1 MLKCTIFRLNQLYSP
16 DPKCNWWVEND
27 KVAKAMCFVQL
38 TALRT
43 QGLPPA
49 RSLVAAD
56 SKPLTGEKLSVDFK
70 MPCSSV
76 FRRPGFVTWLLVSV
90 CCFCIG
96 NTAPSAVQPLPFYDP
111 FDYSEGN
118 LYSVAAGVWD
128 AGGSAGAEIA
138 VAQSAALTSPIGLK
152 PATGKGVRWAPSSTS
167 RRAVMQFASVASA
180 DNNTV
185 YVSFLLNIQTPP
197 SSGTK
202 LIAYLES
209 STSST
214 TSPQLGI
221 FVDSASRVGVG
232 KKTSSPTVLS
242 SSLSTGTHLVVVC
255 YTFLASGNDK
265 VDLWVDPPASAF
277 GSSTPPASLGSTT
290 GSSDPASLSY
300 FHIYAPS
307 GAGLVLYIDEVR
319 LGTSWSDVTP
329 PSAFPPVNPPRPR
342 IAHCELGAG
351 TIRLMI
357 TNGNPGAPFRVLTGH
372 DLTIPL
378 EQWAM
383 VTSNVFAANGTFEW
397 SALVHATEPCRF
409 YVVEMLTTGTTPG
422 CAPVSIVAQPQSQ
435 LVLLGQS
442 AQFEV
447 LAHGAEPILYQWYKD
462 GIAVPDATNRVLQ
475 IPAVTTNN
483 LGAYLATVWNAC
495 STATSQI
502 AQLTLGQPPTDG
514 TYFVSP
520 TGNDSNPGT
529 EAAPF
534 YSLSKAVALAQPG
547 NVIYMRG
554 GTYPYTSTITIDRSG
569 TPTNW
574 IRLFAYPGERPVLNF
589 SNQPY
594 GSANRGILIT
604 TNAWYW
610 HIKGLEI
617 CYAGDNG
624 MKIEGS
630 HIRVEQCEFHHNGDS
645 GLQIGFSHTFVNPG
659 AMLAAF
665 IEVINCDSYMNYDPD
680 NRGSDADGFAAKM
693 HCGQG
698 IVFMGCRAWKN
709 SDDGWDLF
717 ETDASVVIS
726 NCWTWHNGDASLYNV
741 VGGSFQGNGN
751 GFKLGGNGTGG
762 SSKGTHYVY
771 RCVAFNNNF
780 PGRTR
785 HGFDQNSHKGGI
797 VMYNCL
803 AWNNLYNYFFEDAP
817 EAGAPMIFKNNV
829 SFGATAN
836 ATGVTEFPTG
846 TIQQNNSWNLPV
858 TANAADYYDL
868 TEAAAE
874 APRGPDGS
882 LPRVFA
888 RLVAGSDLIDRGVDV
903 GLPFVGAAPDLGP
916 YEYMP

>member
-1 MLKCTIFRLNQLYSP
+1 MSTVALFLKRSRVF
-16 DPKCNWWVEND
+16 NWVL
-27 KVAKAMCFVQL
+27 V
-38 TALRT
+38 
-43 QGLPPA
+43 LPI
-49 RSLVAAD
+49 L
-56 SKPLTGEKLSVDFK
+56 GWFLS
-70 MPCSSV
+70 
-76 FRRPGFVTWLLVSV
+76 PGFTE
-90 CCFCIG
+90 
-96 NTAPSAVQPLPFYDP
+96 AAVQALPFYDP
-111 FDYSEGN
+111 FEYPEGN
-118 LYSVAAGVWD
+118 LYSVATGVWD
-128 AGGSAGAEIA
+128 AGGSAGPEIA
-138 VAQSAALTSPIGLK
+138 VAQAAALTAPAGLA
-152 PATGKGVRWAPSSTS
+152 PASGKGVRWAPSGTA
-167 RRAVMQFASVASA
+167 RRAVVQFAAVTNA

-197 SSGTK
+197 SSGTR

-221 FVDSASRVGVG
+221 FVDSSSRVGIG
-232 KKTSSPTVLS
+232 KKTTTPAVLS
-242 SSLSTGTHLVVVC
+242 GSLGAGSHLVVVR
-255 YTFLASGNDK
+255 YTFVASGNDQ
-265 VDLWVDPPASAF
+265 VDLWVDPPANTYGA
-277 GSSTPPASLGSTT
+277 GMPPTPLGSTT
-290 GSSDPASLSY
+290 GSSDPSSIGY
-300 FHIYAPS
+300 FHIYTPS
-307 GAGLVLYIDEVR
+307 GAGPVLYIDEVR
-319 LGTSWSDVTP
+319 IGTSWAEVTP
-329 PSAFPPVNPPRPR
+329 PGAVPPIAPVRPR
-342 IAHCELGAG
+342 IAHCELGDEA
-351 TIRLMI
+351 IRLVI
-357 TNGNPGAPFRVLTGH
+357 TNGSPGAAFRVLTSP
-372 DLTIPL
+372 DLALPL
-378 EQWAM
+378 TQWAP
-383 VTSNVFAANGTFEW
+383 VASNVLSANGACEW
-397 SALVHATEPCRF
+397 FAPVSAADPVRF
-409 YVVEMLTTGTTPG
+409 FVVEMLAASTNTGCT
-422 CAPVSIVAQPQSQ
+422 PVSILAEPQSQ
-435 LVLLGQS
+435 LVLPGQS
-442 AQFEV
+442 ARFEV
-447 LAHGAEPILYQWYKD
+447 LAHGTEPVFYQWYKD
-462 GIAVPDATNRVLQ
+462 GVAIAGETNRVLE
-475 IPAVTTNN
+475 IAAVTTND
-483 LGAYLATVWNAC
+483 LGAYFAVAWNPC
-495 STATSQI
+495 STATSQV
-502 AQLTLGQPPTDG
+502 AQLILGQPPTDG

-529 EAAPF
+529 ETAPF
-534 YSLSKAVALAQPG
+534 YSLAKAVALAQPG
-547 NVIYMRG
+547 DVIYMRG
-554 GTYPYTSTITIDRSG
+554 GTYLYTSTITIDRAG
-569 TPTNW
+569 APTNW

-610 HIKGLEI
+610 HIKGLEV

-630 HIRVEQCEFHHNGDS
+630 HIRVEQCVFHHNRDS

-698 IVFMGCRAWKN
+698 IVFIGCRAWKN

-762 SSKGTHYVY
+762 NSRGTHYVY

-817 EAGAPMIFKNNV
+817 EPGAPMIFKNNV

-836 ATGVTEFPTG
+836 VTGVTEFPAG

-882 LPRVFA
+882 LPTGFA
-888 RLVAGSDLIDRGVDV
+888 RLVAGSDLIDRGVDI
-903 GLPFVGAAPDLGP
+903 GQPYFGAAPDLGP
-916 YEYMP
+916 YEFEP